1 MTPSEF
7 KAWFDGFTE
16 AFTGC
21 PTKAQWTR
29 IKARVAEIDGKP
41 VTERVYVD
49 RYVPQYPYYPRPYW
63 QYLGQGACGATN
75 SYTANATGAL
85 AQNASQQYAAA
96 ANNISNQIGSNSLA
110 FNSLQAM
117 TDLGRAEAVEIA

>member
-1 MTPSEF
+1 MTPNEF

-29 IKARVAEIDGKP
+29 IKTRVAEIDGKA

-49 RYVPQYPYYPRPYW
+49 RYWPVHLRLPYW
-63 QYLGQGACGATN
+63 TTYGGASGGLGAAGGGLSSGIMGNATN
-75 SYTANATGAL
+75 
-85 AQNASQQYAAA
+85 QYIRAP
-96 ANNISNQIGSNSLA
+96 IA
-110 FNSLQAM
+110 FNSSQAM
-117 TDLGRAEAVEIA
+117 AELGRAEAATMEAA

>member
-21 PTKAQWTR
+21 PTKAQWSR

-49 RYVPQYPYYPRPYW
+49 RYLPGLPVYPYYPYRH
-63 QYLGQGACGATN
+63 YLSGLGVGGLTAGQ
-75 SYTANATGAL
+75 SMVSNATPA
-85 AQNASQQYAAA
+85 
-96 ANNISNQIGSNSLA
+96 IPVT
-110 FNSLQAM
+110 FNSAQAM
-117 TDLGRAEAVEIA
+117 GDLGRAEASGLAN

>member
-1 MTPSEF
+1 MTPNEF

-29 IKARVAEIDGKP
+29 IKARVAEIDGKS

-49 RYVPQYPYYPRPYW
+49 RYVQQYPYCARPYW
-63 QYLGQGACGATN
+63 QYLGGGSAVGLLYN
-75 SYTANATGAL
+75 SSAIGQ
-85 AQNASQQYAAA
+85 AQR
-96 ANNISNQIGSNSLA
+96 ANNMLGSGGEA
-110 FNSLQAM
+110 YNSLQAM
-117 TDLGRAEAVEIA
+117 NALGQAEGKLS